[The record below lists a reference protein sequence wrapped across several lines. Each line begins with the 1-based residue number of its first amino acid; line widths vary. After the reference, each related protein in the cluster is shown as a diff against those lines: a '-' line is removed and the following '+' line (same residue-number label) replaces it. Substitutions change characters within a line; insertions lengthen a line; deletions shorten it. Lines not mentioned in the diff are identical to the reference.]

1 MDGSYAGS
9 KDFAV
14 GTTSTSGLRLP
25 KGVPYW
31 MVVYSYGTNYLSGIS
46 PSETMSLGNAKHTY
60 DNMVGQNGFYIKYK
74 CLRPQEGDNTMSVV
88 LRHKIAQVTTKI
100 NSSALSAPN
109 NITSVTSATLIGNN
123 KMQNLICLMALQ
135 QIVLHH
141 KMWKLLLVKVL
152 LRNGRLMQFL

>member
-1 MDGSYAGS
+1 
-9 KDFAV
+9 
-14 GTTSTSGLRLP
+14 
-25 KGVPYW
+25 
-31 MVVYSYGTNYLSGIS
+31 MVLYQIQMFT
-46 PSETMSLGNAKHTY
+46 
-60 DNMVGQNGFYIKYK
+60 
-74 CLRPQEGDNTMSVV
+74 PQEGDNTMSVV

-152 LRNGRLMQFL
+152 LRNGRLMQFYKCR